1 MTAWYLGIDAVGGVL
16 KPIYLSGASTKGG
29 KLMFGA
35 TWSIDAGDGTDDK
48 CVFGTDNGEILIFT
62 GSDPG
67 DAANWRQEG
76 RYHIGAPLGMNAH
89 ILLGGDIFI
98 LTVDGVVPLSQAITK
113 DSGQLEQAMVSRPVK
128 RMWREEVAAKRAHP
142 WTVKKWD
149 QYGGVFIAT
158 PGGKTPPMQH
168 CLVLNNATGAWARF
182 TWDATCFI
190 EMRDDLFFGTMDG
203 VVMQADR
210 TGYDDGRPYVATLV
224 GGWELFSS
232 GGAQVVWHQARAVFE
247 IGPREPFVVQ
257 LSATVD
263 YDVLIPPPP
272 PPGDDPGPA
281 EGWDDGVWG
290 PDMSFHNAPAWAN
303 NTAYAAGV
311 LICDITRHTYWR
323 AATNHTSAPTGTFA
337 ADREAR
343 PTLWTLEVPQ
353 PPTPRPTPPE
363 LDAYAQWDA
372 APPGPPTQRT
382 TLWQSIGMSGF
393 AHAPIVQITVAQ
405 TSRPSVELI
414 AITTT
419 QERGGVNV

>member
-1 MTAWYLGIDAVGGVL
+1 
-16 KPIYLSGASTKGG
+16 
-29 KLMFGA
+29 
-35 TWSIDAGDGTDDK
+35 
-48 CVFGTDNGEILIFT
+48 
-62 GSDPG
+62 
-67 DAANWRQEG
+67 
-76 RYHIGAPLGMNAH
+76 MNAH
-89 ILLGGDIFI
+89 IVIGGDLFI

-128 RMWREEVAAKRAHP
+128 RMWREEVVEKRAYP

-158 PGGKTPPMQH
+158 PGVKTPPMQH

-182 TWDATCFI
+182 TWNATCFI
-190 EMRDDLFFGTMDG
+190 EMRDDLFFGTMGG
-203 VVMQADR
+203 VIMQADR
-210 TGYDDGRPYVATLV
+210 SGYDDGQPYVATLV

-257 LSATVD
+257 LSATTD

-281 EGWDDGVWG
+281 EVWDDGNW
-290 PDMSFHNAPAWAN
+290 D
-303 NTAYAAGV
+303 
-311 LICDITRHTYWR
+311 
-323 AATNHTSAPTGTFA
+323 
-337 ADREAR
+337 EAH
-343 PTLWTLEVPQ
+343 
-353 PPTPRPTPPE
+353 
-363 LDAYAQWDA
+363 WDA

-405 TSRPSVELI
+405 TSRPRVELI